1 MELLKLSKFKIQ
13 LQALATEF
21 RHFRDRENSATQ
33 QCQFLIQKQKQT
45 EEEYGRKLQELQSEL
60 ASSHELR
67 LKLERTVSYL
77 QNDNDLLENR
87 QKELQGTIQNL
98 LQSKENFVNAYEES
112 TCEMKR
118 SIKARDQKITIL
130 SEKLNSHL
138 CLIDSIEKESISI
151 KQIMN
156 HVQSLVSEKE
166 EVVAGLR
173 SKMDKVSSFEKVFM
187 EKVFDLENKLR
198 NNEDELQKKD
208 RIISE
213 LEAELEVAKIR
224 NNYQAQIEELQKTL
238 SAKDA
243 VIDNLISEK
252 EALHSEAGNLAMI
265 FQKVKETFT
274 YMDEEEKRVFSPAL
288 KSQQDVDMVGTNEDY
303 RMEDAVQNIEEA
315 SEKIDYRINTAE
327 NRASP
332 KCQEQKSIGNPEQEN
347 NSNLGSCLSESL
359 YSYFPSAVNGSSIPE
374 DNGKVHCLSITLND
388 SECSTTQGESSDV
401 PEYKNG

>member
-21 RHFRDRENSATQ
+21 RHLRDRENSAAQ

-60 ASSHELR
+60 ASSHESR
-67 LKLERTVSYL
+67 LKLERSVSHL
-77 QNDNDLLENR
+77 QNDNALLESR
-87 QKELQGTIQNL
+87 QRELQETIQNL
-98 LQSKENFVNAYEES
+98 LQSKENFINAYEES

-118 SIKARDQKITIL
+118 SIKAKDQKLTVL

-138 CLIDSIEKESISI
+138 SLIDSIEKESISI
-151 KQIMN
+151 KQLMN
-156 HVQSLVSEKE
+156 NVQSLVSEKE

-173 SKMDKVSSFEKVFM
+173 SKMDKVSFFEKVFI

-198 NNEDELQKKD
+198 NNEDELQKRD

-213 LEAELEVAKIR
+213 LEAQLEVAKIK

-252 EALHSEAGNLAMI
+252 EALHCEAGNLAMI
-265 FQKVKETFT
+265 LQKVKETFAS
-274 YMDEEEKRVFSPAL
+274 MDEQERRVFSPAL
-288 KSQQDVDMVGTNEDY
+288 KCQQDNDMVGTNEDY
-303 RMEDAVQNIEEA
+303 RIEDVQNSKEA
-315 SEKIDYRINTAE
+315 SAKKGYRINARE
-327 NRASP
+327 NQASP
-332 KCQEQKSIGNPEQEN
+332 KCQEQKSIGNPHLEN
-347 NSNLGSCLSESL
+347 NSNVGSCLSESL
-359 YSYFPSAVNGSSIPE
+359 YSDFQSAANGPSIPE
-374 DNGKVHCLSITLND
+374 NNEKVHCLPMIQND
-388 SECSTTQGESSDV
+388 SECSTTQGEPSDK
-401 PEYKNG
+401 PWS